1 MNMNSKIEF
10 YSKDFGPKSCQIE
23 RCAGQAAQVGVHG
36 LSQWGQNSCLNFR
49 KSQNTRLILEVFI
62 LSQFIIIV
70 WSYEIYLVK
79 SLNVS
84 FQKNKIRERVW
95 LQCASVGCH
104 GSKKLCVPI
113 GIWAFLCPRPPPP
126 LGHERTASETA
137 SGHIPT
143 LP

>member
-1 MNMNSKIEF
+1 MF
-10 YSKDFGPKSCQIE
+10 YSKDFGPKLCQIE

-49 KSQNTRLILEVFI
+49 KLHYNTGFILAVFI

-70 WSYEIYLVK
+70 WSYERYLVK
-79 SLNVS
+79 SLLIIS
-84 FQKNKIRERVW
+84 KNEIRERVW